1 MFDSVPPN
9 LPTTDTPP
17 IKPPV
22 VPPVG
27 APSAGAPVAPS
38 PVVSPRAT
46 PASPPPAAITSPAS
60 LQEEHVTVMP
70 SKFFVPPK
78 ARLPWK
84 KIGLVT
90 LVTVVIGSGIVGVT
104 YIVKDRIRPEQ
115 NPSTP
120 SESVAT
126 APVNPPSS
134 TTPPPV
140 TPTPPSNTP
149 DGSTPTGTPPPPET
163 VPPSTSQP
171 PTTTPPATP
180 PSGST
185 VIEPDKTDRTLT
197 SAPDRDADG
206 LSDEE
211 EVVLGTDAAVADTD
225 GDGFFDGKEIGNLFS
240 PNSPDPA
247 KKLWE
252 TNVVN
257 KYHHPT
263 LGYELLY
270 PSAWVARSTT
280 SDGQEIV
287 FAAATGANI
296 TVTAVAN
303 TERLTPAQW
312 YAKQYPSSGAA
323 TSITT
328 KSGLN
333 GVVSPT
339 GLVAVFAMGG
349 SGSDWIVRFQYLAT
363 ASSVATYKSLYQVM
377 VSSFQLPT
385 TKAYWPF

>member
-22 VPPVG
+22 TPPTPL
-27 APSAGAPVAPS
+27 PSAGAPTVSAPI
-38 PVVSPRAT
+38 VSPRAT
-46 PASPPPAAITSPAS
+46 PSSLPSGATVSPAS

-115 NPSTP
+115 RPSTP
-120 SESVAT
+120 SEPVAT
-126 APVNPPSS
+126 APVSPPSS
-134 TTPPPV
+134 TTPPPP
-140 TPTPPSNTP
+140 TTPPSNTP
-149 DGSTPTGTPPPPET
+149 NGSTSTGTPPPSEP

-171 PTTTPPATP
+171 PTTPPATP
-180 PSGST
+180 PTGST
-185 VIEPDKTDRTLT
+185 VIEPEKTDRALT
-197 SAPDRDADG
+197 SAPDRDTDG
-206 LSDEE
+206 LGDEE

-225 GDGFFDGKEIGNLFS
+225 GDGFADGKEIGNLFS
-240 PNSPDPA
+240 PNSPEPA

-287 FAAATGANI
+287 FAAATGASI
-296 TVTAVAN
+296 IVTATPN

-312 YAKQYPSSGAA
+312 YAKQYPASGAA
-323 TSITT
+323 TPITT
-328 KSGLN
+328 KSGLT
-333 GVVSPT
+333 GAVSPT
-339 GLVAVFAMGG
+339 GLMTVFAVGG
-349 SGSDWIVRFQYLAT
+349 SGADWMIRFQYLAT
-363 ASSVATYKSLYQVM
+363 ASPVATYKSLYQAM
-377 VSSFQLPT
+377 VSSFQLPA
-385 TKAYWPF
+385 TKAFWPF